1 MWPIAWVSY
10 MQPNELIHGVEAR
23 YALYNLDAAAR
34 RAIKQIWPIVAPHLA
49 PAVDAIL
56 DAAARVPRLNPIVTG
71 HRAAIKKLEIAHLE
85 ALLSGELDDRYFESS
100 RRTVEQEAAMGF
112 DARLRSTAGNYVF
125 QSVVDALA
133 RKHRFSARRLSESVK
148 LVSKVIAFDVAN
160 ALTLHREAAEQA
172 ALKRSHEIDAAIGE
186 FAVAIG
192 EVLEAITEASTSLT
206 TTCKSMREL
215 ADDTLNR
222 MAVASAAAAETT
234 ERVRATG
241 NATDELSGS
250 VQHIGRETTRGLQL
264 ANTAV
269 EDTRR
274 TQQAILTLNDTAKHI
289 GSIVSIISTIAA
301 QTNLLALN
309 ATIEAARAGEAG
321 KGFAVVAAE
330 VKALANQTSHAT
342 EQIGRQVT
350 AIQDATRKSVDE
362 VASIARLIEQLT
374 EAATSVAAA
383 VEQQSATT
391 LQIAGSIQTAAER
404 TARASTE
411 ILSVEQAAGRSVT
424 AFAEIADL
432 TARVSARAG
441 DLESKVAAFFTRVR
455 AA

>member
-1 MWPIAWVSY
+1 MTPSTF
-10 MQPNELIHGVEAR
+10 IHGVEAR
-23 YALYNLDAAAR
+23 YALYNLDAPAR
-34 RAIKQIWPIVAPHLA
+34 RAIKRIWPAIAPHLDQ
-49 PAVDAIL
+49 AVDAIL
-56 DAAARVPRLNPIVTG
+56 EAATRVPRLNPLVTQ
-71 HRAAIKKLEIAHLE
+71 HRAAIKKLEVAHLE

-100 RRTVEQEAAMGF
+100 RHTVEQEAAMGF

-125 QSVVDALA
+125 QAAVDALT
-133 RKHRFSARRLSESVK
+133 RKRWFSQRKLSESIK

-160 ALTLHREAAEQA
+160 AITLHREAAEEA
-172 ALKRSHEIDAAIGE
+172 ALKRRHEIDAAIGE
-186 FAVAIG
+186 FAGAIG
-192 EVLEAITEASTSLT
+192 EVLKAINDASTSLT
-206 TTCKSMREL
+206 TTCSSMREL

-241 NATDELSGS
+241 EATDELSGS
-250 VQHIGRETTRGLQL
+250 IQHIGRETTRGLKL

-269 EDTRR
+269 ADTQR
-274 TQQAILTLNDTAKHI
+274 TQQAILALNNTAKHI
-289 GSIVSIISTIAA
+289 GSIVNIISTIAS

-321 KGFAVVAAE
+321 KGFAVVATE
-330 VKALANQTSHAT
+330 VKALANQTSRAT
-342 EQIGRQVT
+342 EEISQQVT

-374 EAATSVAAA
+374 EAATSVAAS
-383 VEQQSATT
+383 VEQQSTT
-391 LQIAGSIQTAAER
+391 TVQIAGSIQTAAER
-404 TARASTE
+404 TASASAE

>member
-1 MWPIAWVSY
+1 MT
-10 MQPNELIHGVEAR
+10 PNALINGIEFR
-23 YALYNLDAAAR
+23 YTLYELDASAR
-34 RAIKQIWPIVAPHLA
+34 SAIKQLWPTIAPHLDR
-49 PAVDAIL
+49 AVDDILNATGGVPYIKAII
-56 DAAARVPRLNPIVTG
+56 AQ
-71 HRAAIKKLEIAHLE
+71 HRATIKKLELEHLK
-85 ALLSGELDDRYFESS
+85 ALLSGELGERYFESC
-100 RRTVEQEAAMGF
+100 RHTVEQEAAIGF
-112 DARLRSTAGNYVF
+112 DARLRSTAGNFVLRAAI
-125 QSVVDALA
+125 DALT
-133 RKHRFSARRLSESVK
+133 RKHRFSPRRLAEGAK
-148 LVSKVIAFDVAN
+148 LISKVIAFDVAN
-160 ALTLHREAAEQA
+160 AMTLHREAAEA
-172 ALKRSHEIDAAIGE
+172 ATLKRRQEIDAAIGE
-186 FAVAIG
+186 FAGAIG
-192 EVLEAITEASTSLT
+192 EVLKAINDASTSLT
-206 TTCKSMREL
+206 TTYSSMREL
-215 ADDTLNR
+215 TNDTLSR

-241 NATDELSGS
+241 EATDELSGS
-250 VQHIGRETTRGLQL
+250 IQHIGRETTRGLKL

-269 EDTRR
+269 EDTQR
-274 TQQAILTLNDTAKHI
+274 TQQAILALNDTAKHI
-289 GSIVSIISTIAA
+289 GSIVSIISEIAS

-321 KGFAVVAAE
+321 KGFAVVATE
-330 VKALANQTSHAT
+330 VKALANQTSRAT
-342 EQIGRQVT
+342 EEIGQQVT

-383 VEQQSATT
+383 VEQQSTT
-391 LQIAGSIQTAAER
+391 TVQIAGSIQTAAER
-404 TARASTE
+404 TAKASAE